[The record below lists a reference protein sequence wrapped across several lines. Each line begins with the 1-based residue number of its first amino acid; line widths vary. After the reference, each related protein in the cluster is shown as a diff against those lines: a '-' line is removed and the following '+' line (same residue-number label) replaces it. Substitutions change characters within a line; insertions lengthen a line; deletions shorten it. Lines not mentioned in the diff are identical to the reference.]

1 MTASAVWKMT
11 SRHCNREPF
20 TCSIG
25 RNMENSDIDNLI
37 RSGSIMMTDEI
48 RKCYF
53 LVVLIAPAL
62 LDFFRSTCNPLVNQG
77 GTRGAFKC
85 TREGSIA
92 VEAFPNYGQF
102 SQEPRVREPATAGSA
117 HAG

>member
-1 MTASAVWKMT
+1 
-11 SRHCNREPF
+11 
-20 TCSIG
+20 
-25 RNMENSDIDNLI
+25 MEKSEINNLNP
-37 RSGSIMMTDEI
+37 SGSIVMIDEI

-62 LDFFRSTCNPLVNQG
+62 LDFSRSTCNPLVNQG

-85 TREGSIA
+85 TREGSMA
-92 VEAFPNYGQF
+92 AEAFPNYGQF
-102 SQEPRVREPATAGSA
+102 SQEPRVRELAAAGSA